1 MMNMKTV
8 RYTDE
13 SRESLNELDGLN
25 KGWRFNGDNC
35 DMGKRRQPSGSVA
48 MIWGGIIG
56 NELIGPFCVPK
67 ELKLSSDTYCSI
79 LKI

>member
-35 DMGKRRQPSGSVA
+35 DMGK
-48 MIWGGIIG
+48 
-56 NELIGPFCVPK
+56 F
-67 ELKLSSDTYCSI
+67 SSYD
-79 LKI
+79 LGRNDWK